1 MVALDDGAVG
11 VCLAALDG
19 VRLLRVDLEDPGV
32 PVLLLQRAHAHVLKR
47 DDALN
52 KIQFRFGL

>member
-52 KIQFRFGL
+52 KI